1 MATDNR
7 IDLIRPD
14 APELAARGPHGV
26 GVTTLSAVNPG
37 QADIARA
44 VAGRPVPV
52 YDRPFTL
59 EVWYPADVAP
69 GTPASPYENVLLRD
83 GETRATLHGQA
94 VRDAAPAAGG
104 PFPLVILSHGYPGNR
119 FLMSHLGE
127 NLAGKGYVVASIDH
141 ADSTYDD
148 QGAFGSTLVNRP
160 LDQKFVLDEM
170 ERRSR
175 TPGNLLSG
183 VVDASR
189 AALVGYSMGGYG
201 VIVAAGGGLAP
212 SAATSDW
219 APPDGLLCR
228 HVAGSAEHRAL
239 ADPRFRAFVAIA
251 PWGMEKAFWNAE
263 GLAGVRGPILFVAG
277 DADDISGYANGVR
290 KLFELSTGAER
301 LLLTFENANHN
312 AAAPIPAPAE
322 AWFMSEKIGFSPFDH
337 YADPVWDTVR
347 MNNVAQHFLTA
358 FLGRHV
364 RGEQTM
370 QRYLDL
376 CERSAE
382 GVWSMNADGTPRPDH
397 SYWKGFQNRTAIGL
411 RLSRAAPAKA

>member
-170 ERRSR
+170 DRLSR

-201 VIVAAGGGLAP
+201 VVVTAGGGLAP

-251 PWGMEKAFWNAE
+251 PWGMEKGFWNAE

>member
-1 MATDNR
+1 MTTNR

-14 APELAARGPHGV
+14 APELAAPGPHRV
-26 GVTTLSAVNPG
+26 GVTTLHAVNPG

-44 VAGRPVPV
+44 VAGRPLPV
-52 YDRPFTL
+52 YDRPLML
-59 EVWYPADVAP
+59 EVWYPANVAP
-69 GTPASPYENVLLRD
+69 GTQPTPYENVLLRD

-94 VRDAAPAAGG
+94 VRDAAPASAG
-104 PFPLVILSHGYPGNR
+104 PCPLVILSHGYPGNR

-127 NLAGKGYVVASIDH
+127 NLAGKGYVVAAIDH
-141 ADSTYDD
+141 ADSTYAD
-148 QGAFGSTLVNRP
+148 QGAFASTLVNRP
-160 LDQKFVLDEM
+160 LDQRFVLDEM

-175 TPGNLLSG
+175 TPGSLLHG
-183 VVDASR
+183 LVDASR

-201 VIVAAGGGLAP
+201 VVVSAGGGLAP
-212 SAATSDW
+212 AAATFDW
-219 APPDGLLCR
+219 AATDGLLSR

-239 ADPRFRAFVAIA
+239 ADPRFKAFVAIA
-251 PWGMEKAFWNAE
+251 PWGMEKGFWNAE

-277 DADDISGYANGVR
+277 DADDISGYAGGVKR
-290 KLFELSTGAER
+290 LFDLSTGADR

-347 MNNVAQHFLTA
+347 MNNIAQHFLTA

-364 RGEQTM
+364 RGERDM
-370 QRYLDL
+370 ERYLDV
-376 CERSAE
+376 CERAAD
-382 GVWSMNADGTPRPDH
+382 GIWSTDDDGTPRADH
-397 SYWKGFQNRTAIGL
+397 SYWAGFQNRTAIGL
-411 RLSRAAPAKA
+411 SLARAKPALA

>member
-1 MATDNR
+1 MTNR

-14 APELAARGPHGV
+14 APELAAPGPCRI

-37 QADIARA
+37 QADVARA
-44 VAGRPVPV
+44 VAGRPAPI

-59 EVWYPADVAP
+59 EVWYPAEVAP

-83 GETRATLHGQA
+83 GETTATLHGRA
-94 VRDAAPAAGG
+94 VRDAAPAAAG
-104 PFPLVILSHGYPGNR
+104 PCPLVVLSHGYPGNR

-127 NLAGKGYVVASIDH
+127 NLAGKGYVVVSIDH
-141 ADSTYDD
+141 AESTYSD

-170 ERRSR
+170 ERLSR
-175 TPGNLLSG
+175 TPGHLLHG
-183 VVDASR
+183 LVDAAR

-201 VIVAAGGGLAP
+201 VVVSAGGGLAA
-212 SAATSDW
+212 SAADLDW
-219 APPDGLLCR
+219 APPGGLLAR
-228 HVAGSAEHRAL
+228 HVSGSAEHRAL

-251 PWGMEKAFWNAE
+251 PWGMEKGFWDAE

-277 DADDISGYANGVR
+277 DADDISGYAGGVR
-290 KLFELSTGAER
+290 KLFELSTNADR
-301 LLLTFENANHN
+301 ALLTFENANHN

-322 AWFMSEKIGFSPFDH
+322 AWFMSEKIGFPPFDH

-358 FLGRHV
+358 FLGLHV
-364 RGEQTM
+364 RGDQAM
-370 QRYLDL
+370 APYLDL
-376 CERSAE
+376 CERA
-382 GVWSMNADGTPRPDH
+382 ADGIWSTDEAGRPRAGH
-397 SYWKGFQNRTAIGL
+397 THWKGFPNRTAIGL
-411 RLSRAAPAKA
+411 RLERAAPGKA